1 MLSLSHGSLTASRSR
16 ARLALHSLP
25 KSLVRRFRSRWGFA
39 RSAAVVT
46 GPRSPCPAGLAH
58 SRPCVTAAFKTRGPS
73 EAVAD
78 VLRPC
83 RSRSAN
89 GRTLECFRRCARRPA
104 GIRCRSSRSTSTAS
118 SLTGACQNSRSS
130 HATNG
135 SACQPRAREK
145 IGTDGTARVRHA
157 RRPSSAA
164 ASAQTSRSRA
174 TRGVTRR
181 ESKNSDKPFTAVNE
195 SNASTRD
202 QHSQRVEVAMRR

>member
-25 KSLVRRFRSRWGFA
+25 KSLARRFRSRWGLA

-46 GPRSPCPAGLAH
+46 GPRSPCPAVQRYGLAR
-58 SRPCVTAAFKTRGPS
+58 SRPCVTAAFKTPWPVQ
-73 EAVAD
+73 AVAD

-145 IGTDGTARVRHA
+145 NRHRRHCKSATRSSAIERGSERANVAEPRDARRHA
-157 RRPSSAA
+157 P
-164 ASAQTSRSRA
+164 
-174 TRGVTRR
+174 
-181 ESKNSDKPFTAVNE
+181 
-195 SNASTRD
+195 
-202 QHSQRVEVAMRR
+202 RVEEQRQAVHRGE

>member
-25 KSLVRRFRSRWGFA
+25 KSLARRFRSRWGLA

-46 GPRSPCPAGLAH
+46 GPRSPCAAVPWKGLAI

-130 HATNG
+130 HATRFRLPASSSRKNRHRRHCKSATRSSAIERG
-135 SACQPRAREK
+135 SERANVAEPRDAR
-145 IGTDGTARVRHA
+145 RHA
-157 RRPSSAA
+157 P
-164 ASAQTSRSRA
+164 
-174 TRGVTRR
+174 
-181 ESKNSDKPFTAVNE
+181 
-195 SNASTRD
+195 
-202 QHSQRVEVAMRR
+202 RVEEQRQAVHRGE